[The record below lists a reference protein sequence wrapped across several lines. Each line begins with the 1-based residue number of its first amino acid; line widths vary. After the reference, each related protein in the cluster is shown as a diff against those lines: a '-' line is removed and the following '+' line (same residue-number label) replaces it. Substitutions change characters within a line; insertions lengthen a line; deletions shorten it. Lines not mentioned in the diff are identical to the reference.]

1 MTRFDVFNG
10 DADGLCALH
19 QLRLV
24 APCDSVLVSGPK
36 RDTGLLARVDATAGD
51 EVTVLDVS
59 MATNRAALD
68 RLLGRGVLVRYY
80 DHHYAGHVPAHPGLV
95 AHVDPSPDVCTSIL
109 VDRTLGGAH
118 RPWAVVAAF
127 GDNLG
132 AAATAL
138 AARCTLAA
146 ADVDRLRALGESLN
160 YNGYGDDVADLIVHP
175 IELYRTMSRHAHPL
189 SFIESTP
196 VLATLA
202 GHRRDDLARAMQAAP
217 FAVLDGATVHVLPDA
232 AWSRRVRGEFANALA
247 NRSPA
252 LAHAVVTPNRRGY
265 YTVSLRTP
273 VPGADRFCRAFAS
286 GGGRAVAAGIDDL
299 PADALDDFVAC
310 LASAFPAPS
319 A

>member
-1 MTRFDVFNG
+1 VTRFDVFNG

-36 RDTGLLARVDATAGD
+36 RDIGLLARVDATAGD

-68 RLLGRGVLVRYY
+68 RLLARGVRVAYY
-80 DHHYAGHVPAHPGLV
+80 DHHHAGDVPTHPGLV
-95 AHVDPSPDVCTSIL
+95 AHVDASPDVCTSIL

-132 AAATAL
+132 AAARAL
-138 AARCTLAA
+138 AGRCTLAA
-146 ADVDRLRALGESLN
+146 ADVERLRVLGESLN
-160 YNGYGDDVADLIVHP
+160 YNGYGDDVADLVVHP

-196 VLATLA
+196 VLAVLA
-202 GHRRDDLARAMQAAP
+202 GHRRDDLERAMREAP
-217 FAVLDGATVHVLPDA
+217 FAELPGATVHLLPDA

-247 NRSPA
+247 NRSPG
-252 LAHAVVTPNRRGY
+252 LAHAVVTPNRRGH

-273 VPGADRFCRAFAS
+273 VPGADRLCRAFAS

-299 PADALDDFVAC
+299 SPAALDAFVAC
-310 LASAFPAPS
+310 LADAFPAPR